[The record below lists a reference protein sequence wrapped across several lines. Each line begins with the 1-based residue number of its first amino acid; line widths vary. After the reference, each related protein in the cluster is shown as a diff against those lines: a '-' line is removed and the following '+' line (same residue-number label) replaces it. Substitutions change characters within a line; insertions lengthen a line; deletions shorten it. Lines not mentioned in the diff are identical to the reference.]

1 MNPVLFI
8 CTGLCCLALG
18 AAAQSIGPSELNAT
32 GGSKV
37 IAGNTYEYA
46 LGSLTSNAYVAP
58 GLIVTPGTLQPAKD
72 NGTGTQEPGIA
83 PGDLFV
89 YPNPASDVLQL
100 QPRFGKPGQ
109 LSYTLYDAL
118 GRQLLS
124 REISLPAGNERQE
137 ISMIPYAQG
146 QYHLYVRWK
155 QPGRVQSSTFK
166 IQKTR

>member
-1 MNPVLFI
+1 M
-8 CTGLCCLALG
+8 ALG
-18 AAAQSIGPSELNAT
+18 ARAQSIGPSELNTT

-46 LGSLTSNAYVAP
+46 LGSLTANAYVAP

-100 QPRFGKPGQ
+100 QPRFSKPGQ
-109 LSYTLYDAL
+109 LSFVLYDAL

-124 REISLPAGNERQE
+124 HEATLLTGNERQE
-137 ISMIPYAQG
+137 ISMIPYALG

-155 QPGRVQSSTFK
+155 QQGRVLSSTFK
-166 IQKTR
+166 IQKIR